1 MGERDKWKE
10 MEQGGKLGKMNTT
23 MEQGK
28 KHVKKIEMD
37 ATWEGEGKMGG
48 KNPILNLKM
57 TNRTQFL

>member
-1 MGERDKWKE
+1 
-10 MEQGGKLGKMNTT
+10 
-23 MEQGK
+23 
-28 KHVKKIEMD
+28 MD

>member
-1 MGERDKWKE
+1 MERNGAGRKA
-10 MEQGGKLGKMNTT
+10 GKNEYNNGTRQKTC
-23 MEQGK
+23 
-28 KHVKKIEMD
+28 KKIEMD